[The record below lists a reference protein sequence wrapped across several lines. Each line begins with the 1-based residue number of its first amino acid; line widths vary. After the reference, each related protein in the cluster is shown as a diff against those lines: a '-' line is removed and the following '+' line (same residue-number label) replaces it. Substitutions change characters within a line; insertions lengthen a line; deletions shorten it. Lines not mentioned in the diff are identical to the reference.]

1 MSLLSP
7 CSVGFGPFFMP
18 ETFCR
23 RPRDASEIV
32 YSPSRGEPSE
42 PIYSATSTEL
52 FASARA
58 AKSENPAGY
67 LCITLEFQLLS
78 AGSPLVGGVLDPRRH
93 LLMQLLCGFGLRR
106 VWDGFNSGKQTV

>member
-58 AKSENPAGY
+58 AKSETLLDTPAFRWN
-67 LCITLEFQLLS
+67 LSLFRQAHFSSEAFWIPADISRCNCSAASIS
-78 AGSPLVGGVLDPRRH
+78 AGCRTG
-93 LLMQLLCGFGLRR
+93 
-106 VWDGFNSGKQTV
+106 